1 MRVNLHL
8 TRSEGAGAVSLFDD
22 WPAKEQRIREGVQQ
36 TVADMLAAGVSVYY
50 GEDDE
55 IVREDPDGRRFV
67 VELVGDEFVVVSE
80 L

>member
-22 WPAKEQRIREGVQQ
+22 WPAKEQRIQEGVRQ
-36 TVADMLAAGVSVYY
+36 TVAEMLEGGVSVYY
-50 GEDDE
+50 GEGDE
-55 IVREDPDGRRFV
+55 VVREDPDGRRYV
-67 VELVGDEFVVVSE
+67 VRLVGDDFEIVRE